1 MDAIKA
7 FLPEFDMRR
16 DMAVPATPEPMDDTQ
31 TPAGR
36 RYAMARAHAHRLM
49 AQAHAAMAEAELLNP
64 WAPDS
69 VRKRFAESERTVAS
83 QAMDRALEAE
93 AEAAE

>member
-16 DMAVPATPEPMDDTQ
+16 GMPAPAKPMDDDAQ

-36 RYAMARAHAHRLM
+36 RFAKARAHAHRLM

-64 WAPDS
+64 WAPES
-69 VRKRFAESERTVAS
+69 IRKRFAESERTVAS